1 MLTHPLLAENSL
13 FKLIGEIFHPLF
25 ELFGLILAGLYAV
38 WPNYGFA
45 IAGLTILIMLALTP
59 VTVKSTKSM
68 LAMQRLQPE
77 MKKLQAKYKGP
88 ENREML
94 NQEMMR
100 LYKENGTSPFGACLP
115 SLLQMPFL
123 IVLYTLIR
131 GLSTTTTKVINGH
144 KVVVGAPRYIP
155 TNSHMYHDLVLS
167 QGQMHWWFGMDLSAY
182 PLSNHTTDP
191 FTHAVIT
198 SMSQWVLTIPY
209 LVLIAGAMFLQ
220 YYQMKQMN
228 SRNPQAAA
236 ANPQMQTM
244 QKFFPIIF
252 GVIYLKVPAGATI
265 YMVVSSAMRIGTQ
278 EVMFR
283 TGMVAPVVHEREI
296 GSAKGTR
303 TNRRSQPRS
312 RCRRRPRAR
321 RTARRPPR
329 RPCRRPRAGATGA
342 PATEGSRP
350 QGRRRTAVPRPT
362 ARRRPRSRTRGRAR
376 SGTERLDSAWSGWKW
391 RERRSRTPR
400 SVRSTSSGSPWA
412 TPRSSWS
419 ASPRR
424 GSSAGC
430 GWRPG
435 YGPAFARSVPAR
447 AVSGPDGAA
456 SRARAADRAGASGP
470 VRAEDRRAVR
480 PLRRRRRTDRAR
492 RASGRRERA
501 PGRAARRGAGA
512 TGASRRP
519 VAAGR
524 EKTRGTDRR
533 QGRPPRGLRS
543 GAQNRRRRQRTWPRE

>member
-1 MLTHPLLAENSL
+1 MLSHPLLAENSL

-25 ELFGLILAGLYAV
+25 ELFGLILAGLYAI

-45 IAGLTILIMLALTP
+45 ITGLTIIIMLALTP

-88 ENREML
+88 ENRELL

-131 GLSTTTTKVINGH
+131 GLSTTKTVNGH
-144 KVVVGAPRYIP
+144 VIGAPKYIP

-182 PLSNHTTDP
+182 PLSNHTQNP
-191 FTHAVIT
+191 FTHVVIT
-198 SMSQWVLTIPY
+198 SVSQAVLLIPY
-209 LVLIAGAMFLQ
+209 LALIAAAMFLQ

-265 YMVVSSAMRIGTQ
+265 YMVVSSAMRIATQ

-283 TGMVAPVVHEREI
+283 TGMVSPVVHEREI
-296 GSAKGTR
+296 GSAKEDKPEKPPPKAPPKPAKKTSGATDGTAGAKAILPPTKNGTGSNGR
-303 TNRRSQPRS
+303 GTTNGRKPSAGKARNGSAGADDVTDAPAPKPHPRS
-312 RCRRRPRAR
+312 RSKRNRKAR
-321 RTARRPPR
+321 
-329 RPCRRPRAGATGA
+329 
-342 PATEGSRP
+342 
-350 QGRRRTAVPRPT
+350 
-362 ARRRPRSRTRGRAR
+362 
-376 SGTERLDSAWSGWKW
+376 
-391 RERRSRTPR
+391 
-400 SVRSTSSGSPWA
+400 
-412 TPRSSWS
+412 
-419 ASPRR
+419 
-424 GSSAGC
+424 
-430 GWRPG
+430 
-435 YGPAFARSVPAR
+435 
-447 AVSGPDGAA
+447 
-456 SRARAADRAGASGP
+456 
-470 VRAEDRRAVR
+470 
-480 PLRRRRRTDRAR
+480 
-492 RASGRRERA
+492 
-501 PGRAARRGAGA
+501 
-512 TGASRRP
+512 
-519 VAAGR
+519 
-524 EKTRGTDRR
+524 
-533 QGRPPRGLRS
+533 
-543 GAQNRRRRQRTWPRE
+543 